1 MPDDEN
7 AVHRLVRQVERALA
21 RYEHALP
28 RLVHLTLSRDDQW
41 LFLNWKSWRL
51 RYAVTVDFILT
62 TLLDHFNRIRQK
74 TKGTI
79 SLGVSVPL
87 LTGPRA
93 HEIIKTAV
101 AAAFPNGENVDVQRY
116 EKAQQILKKRMR
128 EYRDHVKK
136 KQALAAEIARE
147 EKRRLRRIRT

>member
-1 MPDDEN
+1 VPDDEN

-28 RLVHLTLSRDDQW
+28 RLVHLALSRDDQW

-74 TKGTI
+74 TRGTI

-93 HEIIKTAV
+93 EEIIKTAV
-101 AAAFPNGENVDVQRY
+101 ADAFPNGENLDVQRY
-116 EKAQQILKKRMR
+116 QKAQRNHEETYARVAGSRQ
-128 EYRDHVKK
+128 EEA
-136 KQALAAEIARE
+136 ALAAQIAKE
-147 EKRRLRRIRT
+147 VKRGWRLL